1 MFEWAPEKV
10 TLRDEHLKIRTENF
24 SRAQTEEAKHSVEK
38 ILQDLHSPMP
48 LRESLVDC
56 KTVKFFGPPTPGEFV
71 EVLKTEVE
79 HLKEEL
85 SKAKEKEYIFKFGL
99 DRFSSSP
106 EDINF
111 YTGSLTTR
119 HLWHFDITL
128 NLMQQT

>member
-1 MFEWAPEKV
+1 MQNSEVLWAS
-10 TLRDEHLKIRTENF
+10 N
-24 SRAQTEEAKHSVEK
+24 
-38 ILQDLHSPMP
+38 
-48 LRESLVDC
+48 
-56 KTVKFFGPPTPGEFV
+56 PGELM
-71 EVLKTEVE
+71 EDLKTEVE